1 MAYDFDYDYSSDILD
16 DIIDDSINTAYTP
29 PPAADYGV
37 IGGGIS
43 NLFGDYI
50 DFISPSVLSAAG
62 FNLDQTSNY
71 PTLEDLISSGALSA
85 SNMAGMADSSVYGG
99 DLTLDELTS
108 LAATTPQDEYTR
120 LYTEYLDKN
129 FPVGDTSS
137 MSSSSGLSDYD
148 FDYDYDFDI
157 DDYIDSLFDDVDTTP
172 GDGSGSN
179 GDTETNGNQVGPPKP
194 EEKGFF
200 SSLLSALGLGG
211 LLQGGGG
218 LGGLFGNLLGSM
230 VGGKGSGNP
239 LIDYLM
245 MKSLLK
251 DQPQGSVPIGEQA
264 YGQAQPFNYQD
275 YQPTK
280 LQPALLPGVGYGNAP
295 GMMKGGEAKKF
306 PNKGLAALAKVRPDV
321 VQKMGYKSGGSIK
334 NRPGDITF
342 AKLEP
347 GEFVVRREAVDAV
360 GIPTLEQINSMG
372 G

>member
-1 MAYDFDYDYSSDILD
+1 MVDFNYDYDYSDIID
-16 DIIDDSINTAYTP
+16 DIIDDSVDTSYTP
-29 PPAADYGV
+29 PPRSDYSIFGDMASSA
-37 IGGGIS
+37 GGGIS

-85 SNMAGMADSSVYGG
+85 SNMAGMPDSSVSYG
-99 DLTLDELTS
+99 
-108 LAATTPQDEYTR
+108 
-120 LYTEYLDKN
+120 
-129 FPVGDTSS
+129 
-137 MSSSSGLSDYD
+137 SGLSDYD
-148 FDYDYDFDI
+148 FDFDYGFDPDESIKAIIDAIIEGAYGSSEGTETGTEMDDFFPYSDEAGV
-157 DDYIDSLFDDVDTTP
+157 DSEAGAET
-172 GDGSGSN
+172 N
-179 GDTETNGNQVGPPKP
+179 GGETETNGTGTETGIFGGTLGPKL
-194 EEKGFF
+194 KDMFGG
-200 SSLLSALGLGG
+200 LLGLLGLGG
-211 LLQGGGG
+211 
-218 LGGLFGNLLGSM
+218 GNFLGSFL
-230 VGGKGSGNP
+230 GGKGSGNP

-251 DQPQGSVPIGEQA
+251 DQRGSGGSVPIGEQA

-347 GEFVVRREAVDAV
+347 GEFVIRREAVDAV